1 MVVIF
6 AYIPMFAWEAN
17 IGMLAPGG
25 YIRKIRSLVDCDSS
39 YEPDEIDE
47 IKNQMLLKKMRKL
60 GYKPGE
66 ILYMKSGDHP
76 LGNTKHQG
84 PCFLSTVS

>member
-6 AYIPMFAWEAN
+6 AHIPMFAWEAN

-47 IKNQMLLKKMRKL
+47 IKNQTNPTICDIANWNITMIKR
-60 GYKPGE
+60 
-66 ILYMKSGDHP
+66 
-76 LGNTKHQG
+76 
-84 PCFLSTVS
+84 